1 MKKFYLFLFNFS
13 SLLWLELIF
22 YFSVFSDYLA
32 TTILSISLF
41 LISVTILN
49 TLVMSLFNKKVNF
62 AIGCVIYSLL
72 GLYFSTQLIFKKVF
86 ESFFQISLISLG
98 DQLLSF
104 GGETIKSI
112 LSNFHYI
119 ILCFV
124 PLIVFI
130 IIRKKI
136 DLEKILL
143 PKLLTLTGSFM
154 LSIGATLIALNAVG
168 ENNIIYKLVYKLNDN
183 AQNIE
188 RLGVLS
194 SLTLDVGKTLT
205 KFEEEI
211 IIVDNIVI
219 EEEKEEDEEE
229 EKIEYGYNTL
239 DIDFSTGNNKT
250 INNYMKNDYGTK
262 KNEYTGIFEG
272 KNIVYVVAESFHTIG
287 VSQELTPTLYSLIND
302 GFKFENFYTPNNL
315 STIGGEFQAITGLYP
330 DNTILKT
337 WRSGNNTFPNG
348 LAKKFKEQGYNTYA
362 YHNNSYAFQDR
373 HKYLKSQGFTNYKGC
388 YNGMEKLINC
398 KIWPQSDLSM
408 FDKTT
413 KDYID
418 SEKPFLAYYMTVSG
432 HMDYTRTGN
441 TIVNKNY
448 KLVKHLDYSER
459 VKGFI
464 ATQIELDKALELLIQ
479 RLEEKGKLED
489 TVIVLL
495 ADHYPYRLETEQIN
509 EVSTYKRDGV
519 VGVNHN
525 SLIIWN
531 SEIEP
536 TTVEKVCMSIDVI
549 PTVYNLFNIPY
560 DSRLIMG
567 KDIFSTTEGIAI
579 MKNRSWV
586 TNKGTYYSSSG
597 KFVPTGEDVSDE
609 YINLINQI
617 VNNRMTIS
625 KMIVSNN
632 YYKSIKIN
640 N

>member
-1 MKKFYLFLFNFS
+1 M
-13 SLLWLELIF
+13 ID
-22 YFSVFSDYLA
+22 V
-32 TTILSISLF
+32 TT
-41 LISVTILN
+41 
-49 TLVMSLFNKKVNF
+49 
-62 AIGCVIYSLL
+62 
-72 GLYFSTQLIFKKVF
+72 
-86 ESFFQISLISLG
+86 
-98 DQLLSF
+98 
-104 GGETIKSI
+104 
-112 LSNFHYI
+112 
-119 ILCFV
+119 
-124 PLIVFI
+124 
-130 IIRKKI
+130 
-136 DLEKILL
+136 
-143 PKLLTLTGSFM
+143 
-154 LSIGATLIALNAVG
+154 
-168 ENNIIYKLVYKLNDN
+168 
-183 AQNIE
+183 
-188 RLGVLS
+188 
-194 SLTLDVGKTLT
+194 
-205 KFEEEI
+205 
-211 IIVDNIVI
+211 
-219 EEEKEEDEEE
+219 
-229 EKIEYGYNTL
+229 
-239 DIDFSTGNNKT
+239 
-250 INNYMKNDYGTK
+250 NDYM
-262 KNEYTGIFEG
+262 N
-272 KNIVYVVAESFHTIG
+272 
-287 VSQELTPTLYSLIND
+287 
-302 GFKFENFYTPNNL
+302 
-315 STIGGEFQAITGLYP
+315 
-330 DNTILKT
+330 
-337 WRSGNNTFPNG
+337 RS
-348 LAKKFKEQGYNTYA
+348 
-362 YHNNSYAFQDR
+362 
-373 HKYLKSQGFTNYKGC
+373 
-388 YNGMEKLINC
+388 
-398 KIWPQSDLSM
+398 
-408 FDKTT
+408 
-413 KDYID
+413 
-418 SEKPFLAYYMTVSG
+418 KPFMTYYMTVSG

-586 TNKGTYYSSSG
+586 TNKGTYYSSNG
-597 KFVPTGEDVSDE
+597 KFIPTGEDVSDE